1 MVDVSH
7 AVSIFGIP
15 PDAKDQELENHL
27 GKVGS
32 LESLLTVKEA
42 HSNLCT
48 GRGYAIYS
56 TSTEAG
62 KAITDLSGVCLRDEE
77 TTRKLSLEV
86 HVVQTDRSADITT
99 LLRKKRLDTL
109 NLTSIVGKG
118 SDFID
123 QMVDKLS
130 SLSDFKVSQLFS
142 KMKSK
147 RGHGLFQST
156 ERTT

>member
-1 MVDVSH
+1 MVDVSR

-56 TSTEAG
+56 NNTEAG
-62 KAITDLSGVCLRDEE
+62 KAITDLSGICLRDEE
-77 TTRKLSLEV
+77 TSSKLSLET
-86 HVVQTDRSADITT
+86 VQTHRSADITT
-99 LLRKKRLDTL
+99 LLGKKRLDTL

-130 SLSDFKVSQLFS
+130 SLSDFEVSQLFS

-147 RGHGLFQST
+147 
-156 ERTT
+156 

>member
-1 MVDVSH
+1 MDVSR

-32 LESLLTVKEA
+32 LESLLMVKEA

-48 GRGYAIYS
+48 GCGYAIYS
-56 TSTEAG
+56 NSTEAG

-77 TTRKLSLEV
+77 TSSKLSLEA
-86 HVVQTDRSADITT
+86 VQTYRSADITI
-99 LLRKKRLDTL
+99 LLGKQCLDTL

-123 QMVDKLS
+123 QMVD
-130 SLSDFKVSQLFS
+130 
-142 KMKSK
+142 
-147 RGHGLFQST
+147 
-156 ERTT
+156 